1 MNQHSELL
9 ELQDFLRAALLD
21 PANPQQPAISGSDEA
36 LTWQQLSVAV
46 TDWAKRYHHCQ
57 QSAGPPIVLYGH
69 QQAEFAAAIYSCLL
83 HNIPYIPVDCIYPQ
97 ERLKEICQLASAPYY
112 YDVATRQFI
121 ATGVTEQA
129 LVEQD
134 LAYIM
139 FTSGSTGKPKGV
151 QIGRESLWHF
161 MKWVRQDF
169 ALPQVPVLMNH
180 AVFSFDLS
188 LIPLLANL
196 ATGGHIVLNAKEDI
210 AAENWLDRL
219 KSNGVSVW
227 VSTPS
232 FAYQRLL
239 SPQFSSDYLPD
250 LSVFVFI
257 GEVLNKALVKQLRR
271 RFPHAKILNSYGPTE
286 ATIATTVIDITD
298 DILHSENDLLPIGV
312 MMPDSRMEITSD
324 GELIIWGKNVM
335 RGYLGL
341 AKENAEKLL
350 RRESEMFR
358 GYRTGDLG
366 YENVDGLLYCQ
377 GRNDSQIKLNGYRI
391 EINEIENRLLAMSD
405 ISEAVVLPLMK
416 SGGGV
421 LRIAAFCVTHLAPE
435 AIKTSLSKVI
445 PHYMVPSQII
455 IKDALPLNPNG
466 KIDRKLLDSHART
479 N

>member
-1 MNQHSELL
+1 MKNDSELL
-9 ELQDFLRAALLD
+9 ELQDFLRAALRD
-21 PANPQQPAISGSDEA
+21 PASPQQLAISGSDEA
-36 LTWQQLSVAV
+36 ITWQQLSVAV
-46 TDWAKRYHHCQ
+46 TDWAQRYQ
-57 QSAGPPIVLYGH
+57 QCNQPAGTPVVLYGH
-69 QQAEFAAAIYSCLL
+69 QQAEFAVALYSCLL

-97 ERLKEICQLASAPYY
+97 ERLKEICQLANAPFY
-112 YDVATRQFI
+112 YDVAAKKFI
-121 ATGVTEQA
+121 ATGITGQVLAEP
-129 LVEQD
+129 D

-151 QIGRESLWHF
+151 QIGRESVWHF
-161 MKWVRQDF
+161 MKWVSQDF
-169 ALPQVPVLMNH
+169 SLPEKPVLMNH

-219 KSNGVSVW
+219 KANDVSVW

-239 SPQFSSDYLPD
+239 SHQFNSDYLPE
-250 LSVFVFI
+250 LNVFIFI

-271 RFPHAKILNSYGPTE
+271 RFPQAKILNSYGPTE
-286 ATIATTVIDITD
+286 ATIATTVVEITD
-298 DILHSENDLLPIGV
+298 EILNNDNPLLPVGV
-312 MMPDSRMEITSD
+312 MMPDTHMEITAD

-341 AKENAEKLL
+341 PQENATKLL
-350 RRESEMFR
+350 RRESEEYR

-366 YENVDGLLYCQ
+366 YEDGLIYCQ

-391 EINEIENRLLAMSD
+391 EINEIENRLLAMSG

-416 SGGGV
+416 SCGSV
-421 LRIAAFCVTHLAPE
+421 LRIAAFCVTDLAPE
-435 AIKTSLSKVI
+435 VIKTSLSKVI

-466 KIDRKLLDSHART
+466 KIDRKLLDTHART

>member
-1 MNQHSELL
+1 MKNDSELL
-9 ELQDFLRAALLD
+9 ELQDFLRAALRD
-21 PANPQQPAISGSDEA
+21 PASPQQLAISGSDEA
-36 LTWQQLSVAV
+36 ITWQQLSVAV
-46 TDWAKRYHHCQ
+46 TDWAQRYQ
-57 QSAGPPIVLYGH
+57 QCNQPAGTPVVLYGH
-69 QQAEFAAAIYSCLL
+69 QQAEFAVALYSCLL

-97 ERLKEICQLASAPYY
+97 ERLKEICQLANAPFY
-112 YDVATRQFI
+112 YDVAAKKFI
-121 ATGVTEQA
+121 ATGITGQVLAEP
-129 LVEQD
+129 D

-151 QIGRESLWHF
+151 QIGRESVWHF
-161 MKWVRQDF
+161 MKWVSQDF
-169 ALPQVPVLMNH
+169 SLPEKPVLMNH

-219 KSNGVSVW
+219 KANDVSVW

-239 SPQFSSDYLPD
+239 SPQFNSDYLPE
-250 LSVFVFI
+250 LNVFIFI

-271 RFPHAKILNSYGPTE
+271 RFPQAKILNSYGPTE
-286 ATIATTVIDITD
+286 ATIATTVVEITD
-298 DILHSENDLLPIGV
+298 EILNNDNPLLPVGV
-312 MMPDSRMEITSD
+312 MMPDTHMEITAD

-341 AKENAEKLL
+341 PQENATKLL
-350 RRESEMFR
+350 RRESEEYR

-366 YENVDGLLYCQ
+366 YEDGLIFCQ

-391 EINEIENRLLAMSD
+391 EINEIENRLLAMSG

-416 SGGGV
+416 SCGSV
-421 LRIAAFCVTHLAPE
+421 LRIAAFCVTDLAPE
-435 AIKTSLSKVI
+435 VIKTSLSKVI

-466 KIDRKLLDSHART
+466 KIDRKLLDTHART

>member
-1 MNQHSELL
+1 MKNDSELL
-9 ELQDFLRAALLD
+9 ELQDFLRAALRD
-21 PANPQQPAISGSDEA
+21 PASPQQLAISGSDEA
-36 LTWQQLSVAV
+36 ITWQQLSVAV
-46 TDWAKRYHHCQ
+46 TDWAQRYQ
-57 QSAGPPIVLYGH
+57 QCNQPAGTPVVLYGH
-69 QQAEFAAAIYSCLL
+69 QQAEFAVALYSCLL

-97 ERLKEICQLASAPYY
+97 ERLKEICQLANAPFY
-112 YDVATRQFI
+112 YDVAAKKFI
-121 ATGVTEQA
+121 ATGITGQVLAEP
-129 LVEQD
+129 D

-151 QIGRESLWHF
+151 QIGRESVWHF
-161 MKWVRQDF
+161 MKWVSQDF
-169 ALPQVPVLMNH
+169 SLPEKPVLMNH

-219 KSNGVSVW
+219 KANDVSVW

-239 SPQFSSDYLPD
+239 SPQFNSDYLPE
-250 LSVFVFI
+250 LNVFIFI

-271 RFPHAKILNSYGPTE
+271 RFPQAKILNSYGPTE
-286 ATIATTVIDITD
+286 ATIATTVVEITD
-298 DILHSENDLLPIGV
+298 EILNNDNPLLPVGV
-312 MMPDSRMEITSD
+312 MMPDTHMEITAD

-341 AKENAEKLL
+341 PQENATKLL
-350 RRESEMFR
+350 RRESEEYR

-366 YENVDGLLYCQ
+366 YEDGLIYCQ

-391 EINEIENRLLAMSD
+391 EINEIENRLLAMSG

-416 SGGGV
+416 SCGSV
-421 LRIAAFCVTHLAPE
+421 LRIAAFCVTDLAPE
-435 AIKTSLSKVI
+435 VIKTSLSKVI
-445 PHYMVPSQII
+445 PHYMVRSQII

-466 KIDRKLLDSHART
+466 KIDRKLLDTHART

>member
-1 MNQHSELL
+1 MKNDSELL
-9 ELQDFLRAALLD
+9 ELQDFLRAALRD
-21 PANPQQPAISGSDEA
+21 PASPQQLAISGSDEA
-36 LTWQQLSVAV
+36 ITWQQLSVAV
-46 TDWAKRYHHCQ
+46 TDWAQRYQ
-57 QSAGPPIVLYGH
+57 QCNQPAGTPVVLYGH
-69 QQAEFAAAIYSCLL
+69 QQAEFAVALYSCLL

-97 ERLKEICQLASAPYY
+97 ERLKEICQLANAPFY
-112 YDVATRQFI
+112 YDVAAKKFI
-121 ATGVTEQA
+121 ATGITGQVLAEP
-129 LVEQD
+129 D

-151 QIGRESLWHF
+151 QIGRESVWHF
-161 MKWVRQDF
+161 MKWVSKDF
-169 ALPQVPVLMNH
+169 SLPEKPVLMNH

-219 KSNGVSVW
+219 KANDVSVW

-239 SPQFSSDYLPD
+239 SPQFDSDYLPE
-250 LSVFVFI
+250 LNVFIFI

-271 RFPHAKILNSYGPTE
+271 RFPQAKILNSYGPTE
-286 ATIATTVIDITD
+286 ATIATTVVEITD
-298 DILHSENDLLPIGV
+298 EILNNDNPLLPVGV
-312 MMPDSRMEITSD
+312 MMPDTHMEITAD

-341 AKENAEKLL
+341 PQENATKLL
-350 RRESEMFR
+350 RRESEEYR

-366 YENVDGLLYCQ
+366 YEDGLIYCQ

-391 EINEIENRLLAMSD
+391 EINEIENRLLAMSG

-416 SGGGV
+416 SCGSV
-421 LRIAAFCVTHLAPE
+421 LRIAAFCVTDLAPE
-435 AIKTSLSKVI
+435 VIKTSLSKVI

-466 KIDRKLLDSHART
+466 KIDRKLLDTHART

>member
-1 MNQHSELL
+1 MKNDSELL
-9 ELQDFLRAALLD
+9 ELQDFLRAALRD
-21 PANPQQPAISGSDEA
+21 PASPQQLAISGSDEA
-36 LTWQQLSVAV
+36 ITWQQLSVAV
-46 TDWAKRYHHCQ
+46 TDWAQRYQ
-57 QSAGPPIVLYGH
+57 QCNQPAGTPVVLYGH
-69 QQAEFAAAIYSCLL
+69 QQAEFAVALYSCLL

-97 ERLKEICQLASAPYY
+97 ERLKEICQLANAPFY
-112 YDVATRQFI
+112 YDVAAKKFI
-121 ATGVTEQA
+121 ATGITGQVLAEP
-129 LVEQD
+129 D

-151 QIGRESLWHF
+151 QIGRESVWHF
-161 MKWVRQDF
+161 MKWVSQDF
-169 ALPQVPVLMNH
+169 SLPEKPVLMNH

-219 KSNGVSVW
+219 KANDVSVW

-239 SPQFSSDYLPD
+239 SPQFNSDYLPE
-250 LSVFVFI
+250 LNVFIFI

-271 RFPHAKILNSYGPTE
+271 RFPQAKILNSYGPTE
-286 ATIATTVIDITD
+286 ATIATTVVEITD
-298 DILHSENDLLPIGV
+298 EILNNDNPLLPVGV
-312 MMPDSRMEITSD
+312 MMPDTHMEITAD

-341 AKENAEKLL
+341 PQENATKLL
-350 RRESEMFR
+350 RRESEEYR

-366 YENVDGLLYCQ
+366 YEDGLIYCQ

-391 EINEIENRLLAMSD
+391 EINEIENRLLAMSG

-416 SGGGV
+416 SCGSV
-421 LRIAAFCVTHLAPE
+421 LRIAAFCVTDLAPE
-435 AIKTSLSKVI
+435 VIKTSLSKVI

-466 KIDRKLLDSHART
+466 KIDRKLLDTHART

>member
-1 MNQHSELL
+1 MNLHSELQ

-21 PANPQQPAISGSDEA
+21 PANPDQLAISGSDDA
-36 LTWQQLSVAV
+36 MTWQQLSVAV
-46 TDWAKRYHHCQ
+46 TDWSRRYQHYQ
-57 QSAGPPIVLYGH
+57 QPDGAPVVLYGH
-69 QQAEFAAAIYSCLL
+69 QQAEFAVAIYSCLL

-97 ERLKEICQLASAPYY
+97 ERLNEICHLASAPYY

-121 ATGVTEQA
+121 ATGEAGQA

-169 ALPQVPVLMNH
+169 SLPDVPVLMNH

-219 KSNGVSVW
+219 KDNRVSVW

-239 SPQFSSDYLPD
+239 SPQFNSEYLPE
-250 LSVFVFI
+250 LNVFVFI

-286 ATIATTVIDITD
+286 ATIATTVIEITD
-298 DILHSENDLLPIGV
+298 EILHSENDLLPVGV
-312 MMPDSRMEITSD
+312 MMPDSRMEITAE

-350 RRESEMFR
+350 HRESEAFR

-366 YENVDGLLYCQ
+366 YENGLLYCQ

-391 EINEIENRLLAMSD
+391 EINEIENRLLAISD

-421 LRIAAFCVTHLAPE
+421 LRIAAFCVTNLAPE

-445 PHYMVPSQII
+445 PPYMVPSQII

-466 KIDRKLLDSHART
+466 KIDRKLLDTHART
-479 N
+479 I

>member
-1 MNQHSELL
+1 MKNDSELL
-9 ELQDFLRAALLD
+9 ELQDFLRAALRD
-21 PANPQQPAISGSDEA
+21 PASPQQLAISGSDEA
-36 LTWQQLSVAV
+36 ITWQQLSVAV
-46 TDWAKRYHHCQ
+46 TDWAQRYQ
-57 QSAGPPIVLYGH
+57 QCNQPAGTPVVLYGH
-69 QQAEFAAAIYSCLL
+69 QQAEFAVALYSCLL

-97 ERLKEICQLASAPYY
+97 ERLKEICQLANAPFY
-112 YDVATRQFI
+112 YDVAAKKFI
-121 ATGVTEQA
+121 ATGITGQVLAEP
-129 LVEQD
+129 D

-151 QIGRESLWHF
+151 QIGRESVWHF
-161 MKWVRQDF
+161 MKWVSQDF
-169 ALPQVPVLMNH
+169 SLPEKPVLMNH

-219 KSNGVSVW
+219 KANDVSVW

-239 SPQFSSDYLPD
+239 SPQFNSDYLPE
-250 LSVFVFI
+250 LNVFIFI

-271 RFPHAKILNSYGPTE
+271 RFPQAKILNSYGPTE
-286 ATIATTVIDITD
+286 ATIATTVVEITD
-298 DILHSENDLLPIGV
+298 EILNNDNPLLPVGV
-312 MMPDSRMEITSD
+312 MMPDTHMEITAD

-341 AKENAEKLL
+341 PQENAAKLL
-350 RRESEMFR
+350 RRESEEYR

-366 YENVDGLLYCQ
+366 YEDGLIYCQ

-391 EINEIENRLLAMSD
+391 EINEIENRLLAMSG

-416 SGGGV
+416 SCGSV
-421 LRIAAFCVTHLAPE
+421 LRIAAFCVTDLAPE
-435 AIKTSLSKVI
+435 VIKTSLSKVI

-466 KIDRKLLDSHART
+466 KIDRKLLDTHART

>member
-1 MNQHSELL
+1 MKTHSELV
-9 ELQDFLRAALLD
+9 ELQDFLRAALRD
-21 PANPQQPAISGSDEA
+21 PANPHQLAVSGSDDALTWLELSDAVVDFAQRYARCQQPAG
-36 LTWQQLSVAV
+36 TPV
-46 TDWAKRYHHCQ
+46 
-57 QSAGPPIVLYGH
+57 VLYGH
-69 QQAEFAAAIYSCLL
+69 QQAEFAVAIYSCLL

-97 ERLKEICQLASAPYY
+97 ERLREICHLANAPYY
-112 YDVATRQFI
+112 YDVATKQFMKT
-121 ATGVTEQA
+121 AEAGQVLAEH
-129 LVEQD
+129 D

-151 QIGRESLWHF
+151 QIGRESVWHF
-161 MKWVRQDF
+161 MQWVRDDF
-169 ALPQVPVLMNH
+169 SLPETPVLMNH

-219 KSNGVSVW
+219 KENKVSVW

-239 SPQFSSDYLPD
+239 SPQFNSDYLPE
-250 LSVFVFI
+250 LGVFVFI
-257 GEVLNKALVKQLRR
+257 GEVLYKALVKQLRR

-286 ATIATTVIDITD
+286 ATIATTVIEITD
-298 DILHSENDLLPIGV
+298 EILNNDIDLLPVGA
-312 MMPDSRMEITSD
+312 MMPESHMEITAE
-324 GELIIWGKNVM
+324 GELVIWGKNVM

-341 AKENAEKLL
+341 AQENAEKLL
-350 RRESEMFR
+350 HRESEQYR

-366 YENVDGLLYCQ
+366 YEDGLLYCQ

-391 EINEIENRLLAMSD
+391 EINEIENRLLAMSG
-405 ISEAVVLPLMK
+405 INEAVVLPLMK

-421 LRIAAFCVTHLAPE
+421 LRIAAFCVTDLAPE
-435 AIKTSLSKVI
+435 AIKSSLSEVI

-466 KIDRKLLDSHART
+466 KIDRKLLDTHART

>member
-239 SPQFSSDYLPD
+239 SPQFSSDYLPE

-350 RRESEMFR
+350 HRESEMFR

-366 YENVDGLLYCQ
+366 YENVDGVLYCQ

>member
-1 MNQHSELL
+1 MKNDSELL
-9 ELQDFLRAALLD
+9 ELQDFLRAALRD
-21 PANPQQPAISGSDEA
+21 PASPQQLAISGSDEA
-36 LTWQQLSVAV
+36 ITWQQLSVAV
-46 TDWAKRYHHCQ
+46 TDWAQRYQ
-57 QSAGPPIVLYGH
+57 QCNQPAGTPVVLYGH
-69 QQAEFAAAIYSCLL
+69 QQAEFAVALYSCLL

-97 ERLKEICQLASAPYY
+97 ERLKEICQLANAPFY
-112 YDVATRQFI
+112 YDVAAKKFI
-121 ATGVTEQA
+121 ATGITGQVLAEP
-129 LVEQD
+129 D

-151 QIGRESLWHF
+151 QIGRESVWHF
-161 MKWVRQDF
+161 MKWVSQDF
-169 ALPQVPVLMNH
+169 SLPEKPVLMNH

-219 KSNGVSVW
+219 KANDVSVW

-239 SPQFSSDYLPD
+239 SPQFNSDYLPE
-250 LSVFVFI
+250 LNVFIFI
-257 GEVLNKALVKQLRR
+257 GEVLNKALIKQLRR
-271 RFPHAKILNSYGPTE
+271 RFPQAKILNSYGPTE
-286 ATIATTVIDITD
+286 ATIATTVVEITD
-298 DILHSENDLLPIGV
+298 EILNNDNPLLPVGV
-312 MMPDSRMEITSD
+312 MMPDTHMEITAD

-341 AKENAEKLL
+341 PQENATKLL
-350 RRESEMFR
+350 RRESEEYR

-366 YENVDGLLYCQ
+366 YEDGLIYCQ

-391 EINEIENRLLAMSD
+391 EINEIENRLLAMSG

-416 SGGGV
+416 SCGSV
-421 LRIAAFCVTHLAPE
+421 LRIAAFCVTDLAPE
-435 AIKTSLSKVI
+435 VIKTSLSKVI

-466 KIDRKLLDSHART
+466 KIDRKLLDTHART

>member
-1 MNQHSELL
+1 MKNDSELL
-9 ELQDFLRAALLD
+9 ELQDFLRAALRD
-21 PANPQQPAISGSDEA
+21 PASPQQLAISGSDEA
-36 LTWQQLSVAV
+36 ITWQQLSVTV
-46 TDWAKRYHHCQ
+46 TDWAQRYQ
-57 QSAGPPIVLYGH
+57 QCNQPAGTPVVLYGH
-69 QQAEFAAAIYSCLL
+69 QQAEFAVALYSCLL

-97 ERLKEICQLASAPYY
+97 ERLKEICQLANAPFY
-112 YDVATRQFI
+112 YDVAAKKFI
-121 ATGVTEQA
+121 ATGITGQVLAEP
-129 LVEQD
+129 D

-151 QIGRESLWHF
+151 QIGRESVWHF
-161 MKWVRQDF
+161 MKWVSQDF
-169 ALPQVPVLMNH
+169 SLPEKPVLMNH

-219 KSNGVSVW
+219 KANDVSVW

-239 SPQFSSDYLPD
+239 SLQFNSDYLPE
-250 LSVFVFI
+250 LNVFIFI

-271 RFPHAKILNSYGPTE
+271 RFPQAKILNSYGPTE
-286 ATIATTVIDITD
+286 ATIATTVVEITD
-298 DILHSENDLLPIGV
+298 EILNNDNPLLPVGV
-312 MMPDSRMEITSD
+312 MMPDTHMEITAD

-341 AKENAEKLL
+341 PQENATKLL
-350 RRESEMFR
+350 RRESEEYR

-366 YENVDGLLYCQ
+366 YEDGLIYCQ

-391 EINEIENRLLAMSD
+391 EINEIENRLLAMSG

-416 SGGGV
+416 SCGSV
-421 LRIAAFCVTHLAPE
+421 LRIAAFCVTDLAPE
-435 AIKTSLSKVI
+435 VIKTSLSKVL

-466 KIDRKLLDSHART
+466 KIDRKLLDTHART

>member
-1 MNQHSELL
+1 MKNDSELL
-9 ELQDFLRAALLD
+9 ELQDFLRAALRD
-21 PANPQQPAISGSDEA
+21 PASPQQLAISGSDEA
-36 LTWQQLSVAV
+36 ITWQQLSVAV
-46 TDWAKRYHHCQ
+46 TDWAQRYQ
-57 QSAGPPIVLYGH
+57 QCNQPAGTPVVLYGH
-69 QQAEFAAAIYSCLL
+69 QQAEFAIALYSCLL

-97 ERLKEICQLASAPYY
+97 ERLKEICQLANAPFY
-112 YDVATRQFI
+112 YDVAAKKFI
-121 ATGVTEQA
+121 ATGITGQVLAEP
-129 LVEQD
+129 D

-151 QIGRESLWHF
+151 QIGRESVWHF
-161 MKWVRQDF
+161 MKWVSQDF
-169 ALPQVPVLMNH
+169 SLPEKPVLMNH

-219 KSNGVSVW
+219 KANDVSVW

-239 SPQFSSDYLPD
+239 SPQFNSDYLPE
-250 LSVFVFI
+250 LNVFIFI

-271 RFPHAKILNSYGPTE
+271 RFPQAKILNSYGPTE
-286 ATIATTVIDITD
+286 ATIATTVVEITD
-298 DILHSENDLLPIGV
+298 EILNNDNPLLPVGV
-312 MMPDSRMEITSD
+312 MMPDTHMEITAD

-341 AKENAEKLL
+341 PQENATKLL
-350 RRESEMFR
+350 RRESEEYR

-366 YENVDGLLYCQ
+366 YEDGLIYCQ

-391 EINEIENRLLAMSD
+391 EINEIENRLLAMSG

-416 SGGGV
+416 SCGSV
-421 LRIAAFCVTHLAPE
+421 LRIAAFCVTDLAPE
-435 AIKTSLSKVI
+435 VIKTSLSKVI

-466 KIDRKLLDSHART
+466 KIDRKLLDTHART

>member
-1 MNQHSELL
+1 MKNDSELL
-9 ELQDFLRAALLD
+9 ELQDFLRAALRD
-21 PANPQQPAISGSDEA
+21 PASPQQLAISGSDEA
-36 LTWQQLSVAV
+36 ITWQQLSVAV
-46 TDWAKRYHHCQ
+46 TDWAQRYQ
-57 QSAGPPIVLYGH
+57 QCNQPAGTPVVLYGH
-69 QQAEFAAAIYSCLL
+69 QQAEFAVALYSCLL

-97 ERLKEICQLASAPYY
+97 ERLKEICQLANAPFY
-112 YDVATRQFI
+112 YDVAAKKFI
-121 ATGVTEQA
+121 ATGITGQVLAEP
-129 LVEQD
+129 D

-151 QIGRESLWHF
+151 QIGRESVWHF
-161 MKWVRQDF
+161 MKWVSKDF
-169 ALPQVPVLMNH
+169 SLPEKPVLMNH

-219 KSNGVSVW
+219 KANDVSVW

-239 SPQFSSDYLPD
+239 SPQFNSDYQPELN
-250 LSVFVFI
+250 VFIFI

-271 RFPHAKILNSYGPTE
+271 RFPQAKILNSYGPTE
-286 ATIATTVIDITD
+286 ATIATTVVEITD
-298 DILHSENDLLPIGV
+298 EILNNDNPLLPVGV
-312 MMPDSRMEITSD
+312 MMPDTHMEITAD

-341 AKENAEKLL
+341 PQENATKLL
-350 RRESEMFR
+350 RRESEEYR

-366 YENVDGLLYCQ
+366 YEDGLIYCQ

-391 EINEIENRLLAMSD
+391 EINEIENRLLAMSG

-416 SGGGV
+416 SCGSV
-421 LRIAAFCVTHLAPE
+421 LRIAAFCVTDLAPE
-435 AIKTSLSKVI
+435 VIKTSLSKVI

-466 KIDRKLLDSHART
+466 KIDRKLLDTHART

>member
-1 MNQHSELL
+1 MKNQSELI
-9 ELQDFLRAALLD
+9 ELQDFLRAALRD
-21 PANPQQPAISGSDEA
+21 PANPHQLAISGSDDA
-36 LTWQQLSVAV
+36 LTWLELSDAVVDFAQRYALCQLP
-46 TDWAKRYHHCQ
+46 
-57 QSAGPPIVLYGH
+57 AGTPVVLYGH
-69 QQAEFAAAIYSCLL
+69 QQAEFAVAIYSCLL

-97 ERLKEICQLASAPYY
+97 ERLREICHLASAPYY
-112 YDVATRQFI
+112 YDVVTRQFVKT
-121 ATGVTEQA
+121 AETGQVLA
-129 LVEQD
+129 EQD

-151 QIGRESLWHF
+151 QIGRESVWHF
-161 MKWVRQDF
+161 MQWVRDDF
-169 ALPQVPVLMNH
+169 SLPKNPVLMNH

-210 AAENWLDRL
+210 AAEDWLDRL
-219 KSNGVSVW
+219 KKNDVSVW

-239 SPQFSSDYLPD
+239 SPQFNSDYLPE
-250 LSVFVFI
+250 LGVFVFI

-271 RFPHAKILNSYGPTE
+271 RFPQAKILNSYGPTE
-286 ATIATTVIDITD
+286 ATIATTVIEITD
-298 DILHSENDLLPIGV
+298 EILNNDIDLLPVGA
-312 MMPDSRMEITSD
+312 MMPESKMEITPE
-324 GELIIWGKNVM
+324 GEMIIWGKNVM

-341 AKENAEKLL
+341 AQENTEKLL
-350 RRESEMFR
+350 HRESERYR

-366 YENVDGLLYCQ
+366 YEDGLLYCQ

-391 EINEIENRLLAMSD
+391 EINEIENRLLAMSG
-405 ISEAVVLPLMK
+405 INEAVVLPLMK

-421 LRIAAFCVTHLAPE
+421 LRIAAFCVTDLAPE
-435 AIKTSLSKVI
+435 AIKSSLSEVI

-466 KIDRKLLDSHART
+466 KIDRKLLDTHART

>member
-1 MNQHSELL
+1 MKNDSELL
-9 ELQDFLRAALLD
+9 ELQDFLRAALRD
-21 PANPQQPAISGSDEA
+21 PASPQQLAISGSDVA
-36 LTWQQLSVAV
+36 ITWQQLSVAV
-46 TDWAKRYHHCQ
+46 TDWAQRYQ
-57 QSAGPPIVLYGH
+57 QCNQPAGTPVVLYGH
-69 QQAEFAAAIYSCLL
+69 QQAEFAVALYSCLL

-97 ERLKEICQLASAPYY
+97 ERLKEICQLANAPFY
-112 YDVATRQFI
+112 YDVAAKKFI
-121 ATGVTEQA
+121 ATGITGQVLAEP
-129 LVEQD
+129 D

-151 QIGRESLWHF
+151 QIGRESVWHF
-161 MKWVRQDF
+161 MKWVSQDF
-169 ALPQVPVLMNH
+169 SLPEKPVLMNH

-219 KSNGVSVW
+219 KANDVSVW

-239 SPQFSSDYLPD
+239 SPQFNSDYLPE
-250 LSVFVFI
+250 LNVFIFI

-271 RFPHAKILNSYGPTE
+271 RFPQAKILNSYGPTE
-286 ATIATTVIDITD
+286 ATIATTVVEITD
-298 DILHSENDLLPIGV
+298 EILNNDNPLLPVGV
-312 MMPDSRMEITSD
+312 MMPDTHMEITAD

-341 AKENAEKLL
+341 PQENATKLL
-350 RRESEMFR
+350 RRESEEYR

-366 YENVDGLLYCQ
+366 YEDGLIYCQ

-391 EINEIENRLLAMSD
+391 EINEIENRLLAMSG

-416 SGGGV
+416 SCGSV
-421 LRIAAFCVTHLAPE
+421 LRIAAFCVTDLAPE
-435 AIKTSLSKVI
+435 VIKTSLSKVI

-466 KIDRKLLDSHART
+466 KIDRKLLDTHART

>member
-1 MNQHSELL
+1 MKNDSELL
-9 ELQDFLRAALLD
+9 ELQDFLRAALRD
-21 PANPQQPAISGSDEA
+21 PASPQQLAISGSDEA
-36 LTWQQLSVAV
+36 ITWQQLSVAV
-46 TDWAKRYHHCQ
+46 TDWAQRYQ
-57 QSAGPPIVLYGH
+57 QCNQPAGTPVVLYGH
-69 QQAEFAAAIYSCLL
+69 QQAEFAVALYSCLL

-97 ERLKEICQLASAPYY
+97 ERLKEICQLANAPFY
-112 YDVATRQFI
+112 YDVAAKKFI
-121 ATGVTEQA
+121 ATGITGQVLAEP
-129 LVEQD
+129 D

-151 QIGRESLWHF
+151 QIGRESVWHF
-161 MKWVRQDF
+161 MKWVSQDF
-169 ALPQVPVLMNH
+169 SLPEKPVLMNH

-210 AAENWLDRL
+210 AAENWLDSL
-219 KSNGVSVW
+219 KANDVSVW

-239 SPQFSSDYLPD
+239 SPQFNSDYLPE
-250 LSVFVFI
+250 LNVFIFI

-271 RFPHAKILNSYGPTE
+271 RFPQAKILNSYGPTE
-286 ATIATTVIDITD
+286 ATIATTVVEITD
-298 DILHSENDLLPIGV
+298 EILNNDNPLLPVGV
-312 MMPDSRMEITSD
+312 MMPDTHMEITAD

-341 AKENAEKLL
+341 PQENATKLL
-350 RRESEMFR
+350 RRESEEYR

-366 YENVDGLLYCQ
+366 YEDGLIYCQ

-391 EINEIENRLLAMSD
+391 EINEIENRLLAMSG

-416 SGGGV
+416 SCGSV
-421 LRIAAFCVTHLAPE
+421 LRIAAFCVTDLAPE
-435 AIKTSLSKVI
+435 VIKTSLSKVI

-466 KIDRKLLDSHART
+466 KIDRKLLDTHART

>member
-1 MNQHSELL
+1 MKNDSELL
-9 ELQDFLRAALLD
+9 ELQDFLRAALRD
-21 PANPQQPAISGSDEA
+21 PASPQQLAISGSDEA
-36 LTWQQLSVAV
+36 ITWQQLSVAV
-46 TDWAKRYHHCQ
+46 TDWAQRYQ
-57 QSAGPPIVLYGH
+57 QCNQPAGTPVVLYGH
-69 QQAEFAAAIYSCLL
+69 QQAEFAVALYSCLL

-97 ERLKEICQLASAPYY
+97 ERLKEICQLANAPFY
-112 YDVATRQFI
+112 YDVAAKKFI
-121 ATGVTEQA
+121 ATGITGQVLAEP
-129 LVEQD
+129 D

-151 QIGRESLWHF
+151 QIGRESVWHF
-161 MKWVRQDF
+161 MKWVSKDF
-169 ALPQVPVLMNH
+169 SLPEKPVLMNH

-210 AAENWLDRL
+210 ASENWLDRL
-219 KSNGVSVW
+219 KANGVSVW

-239 SPQFSSDYLPD
+239 SPQFNSDYLPE
-250 LSVFVFI
+250 LNVFIFI

-271 RFPHAKILNSYGPTE
+271 RFPQAKILNSYGPTE
-286 ATIATTVIDITD
+286 ATIATTVVEITD
-298 DILHSENDLLPIGV
+298 EILNNDNPLLPVGV
-312 MMPDSRMEITSD
+312 MMPDTHMEITAD

-341 AKENAEKLL
+341 PQENAAKLL
-350 RRESEMFR
+350 RRESEEYR

-366 YENVDGLLYCQ
+366 YEDGLIYCQ

-391 EINEIENRLLAMSD
+391 EINEIENRLLAMSG

-416 SGGGV
+416 SCGSV
-421 LRIAAFCVTHLAPE
+421 LRIAAFCVTDLAPE
-435 AIKTSLSKVI
+435 VIKTSLSKVI

-466 KIDRKLLDSHART
+466 KIDRKLLDTHART

>member
-21 PANPQQPAISGSDEA
+21 PANPQQPAISGSDES

-57 QSAGPPIVLYGH
+57 QSAGPPIVIYGH

-121 ATGVTEQA
+121 ATDVTEQA

-169 ALPQVPVLMNH
+169 ALPEVPVLMNH

-196 ATGGHIVLNAKEDI
+196 ATSGHIVLNAKEDI

-286 ATIATTVIDITD
+286 ATIATTVIEITD

-312 MMPDSRMEITSD
+312 MMPNSRMEITSD

-350 RRESEMFR
+350 HRESEMFR

-391 EINEIENRLLAMSD
+391 EIKEIENRLLAMSD

>member
-21 PANPQQPAISGSDEA
+21 PANPQQPAISGSDET

-112 YDVATRQFI
+112 YDVAARQFV
-121 ATGVTEQA
+121 ATGVAEQA

-169 ALPQVPVLMNH
+169 ALPEVPVLMNH

-227 VSTPS
+227 ISTPS

-239 SPQFSSDYLPD
+239 SPQFSSDYLPE
-250 LSVFVFI
+250 LNVFVFI

-286 ATIATTVIDITD
+286 ATIATTVIEITD
-298 DILHSENDLLPIGV
+298 DILQSENDLLPIGV

-350 RRESEMFR
+350 HRESEMFR